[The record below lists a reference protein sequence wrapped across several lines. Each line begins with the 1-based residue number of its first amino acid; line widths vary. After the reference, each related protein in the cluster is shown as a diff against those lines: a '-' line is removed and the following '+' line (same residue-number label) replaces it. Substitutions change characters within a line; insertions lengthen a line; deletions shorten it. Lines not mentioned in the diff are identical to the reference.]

1 MMETPVTDTSE
12 KSCLID
18 SEEDIT
24 LDEDWI
30 NEQVDRLLA
39 WELMTRALTLNTEE
53 VPPEKLCD
61 MIGVPKNYVFEV
73 IKKISNRCQ
82 KTSPTH

>member
-1 MMETPVTDTSE
+1 
-12 KSCLID
+12 LID

-24 LDEDWI
+24 LDENWI
-30 NEQVDRLLA
+30 NEQVDRILA
-39 WELMTRALTLNTEE
+39 WELMTRSLTLNTEE

-82 KTSPTH
+82 KTSPIH

>member
-1 MMETPVTDTSE
+1 MMENPATDTLS

-24 LDEDWI
+24 LDEEWI

-39 WELMTRALTLNTEE
+39 WELMTRALTLSTEE

-82 KTSPTH
+82 KTSPIH

>member
-1 MMETPVTDTSE
+1 MMETPATDTSE
-12 KSCLID
+12 KNYLID
-18 SEEDIT
+18 SEEDVT
-24 LDEDWI
+24 LNEDWI
-30 NEQVDRLLA
+30 NEQIDRLLA
-39 WELMTRALTLNTEE
+39 WELMTRSLTLNTEE

-61 MIGVPKNYVFEV
+61 MIGVPKNYVFGV

>member
-1 MMETPVTDTSE
+1 
-12 KSCLID
+12 LID

-30 NEQVDRLLA
+30 DEQVDRLLA
-39 WELMTRALTLNTEE
+39 WEIMTRGLTLNTEE

>member
-1 MMETPVTDTSE
+1 METPATDTSE
-12 KSCLID
+12 KNYSID

-30 NEQVDRLLA
+30 NEQIDRLLA
-39 WELMTRALTLNTEE
+39 WELMTRGLTLNTEE

-73 IKKISNRCQ
+73 IKKISTRCQ

>member
-1 MMETPVTDTSE
+1 METPATDTSE

-39 WELMTRALTLNTEE
+39 WELMTRGLTLNTEE

>member
-1 MMETPVTDTSE
+1 METPATDTSK
-12 KSCLID
+12 KSYLID

-30 NEQVDRLLA
+30 NEQIDRLIA
-39 WELMTRALTLNTEE
+39 WELMTRGLTLNTEE

-73 IKKISNRCQ
+73 IKKISTRCQ

>member
-1 MMETPVTDTSE
+1 METPATDTSK
-12 KSCLID
+12 KSYLID
-18 SEEDIT
+18 SEEDVT

-39 WELMTRALTLNTEE
+39 WELMTRGLTLNTEE

>member
-1 MMETPVTDTSE
+1 M
-12 KSCLID
+12 ID

-39 WELMTRALTLNTEE
+39 WELMTRGLTLNTEE

>member
-1 MMETPVTDTSE
+1 MMETPATGTS
-12 KSCLID
+12 KKNYLID

-30 NEQVDRLLA
+30 DEQVDRLLA
-39 WELMTRALTLNTEE
+39 WEIMTRGLTLNTEE

-82 KTSPTH
+82 KTYPTH

>member
-12 KSCLID
+12 KSYLID

-30 NEQVDRLLA
+30 NEQIDRLLA
-39 WELMTRALTLNTEE
+39 WELMTRGLSLNTEE

>member
-1 MMETPVTDTSE
+1 MESPATDTLS

-30 NEQVDRLLA
+30 NDQVDRLLA
-39 WELMTRALTLNTEE
+39 WEIMTRGLTLNTEE

-82 KTSPTH
+82 KTSPIH

>member
-1 MMETPVTDTSE
+1 MMETPATGTSK
-12 KSCLID
+12 KSYLID

-39 WELMTRALTLNTEE
+39 WELMTRAFTLNTEE
-53 VPPEKLCD
+53 VPPEK
-61 MIGVPKNYVFEV
+61 
-73 IKKISNRCQ
+73 
-82 KTSPTH
+82 